1 MYSWQHWLNH
11 VTEYEDRY
19 KETTNSDGTVTHTPV
34 EGKVIQQGTPQ
45 DADNFN
51 HMEDGISNAGETA
64 ALMAVNAIHMQQQ
77 IADMVGETMTV
88 TLTNGQEY
96 PFNNSKKTVSLST
109 QRNHLNYT
117 VTAEVQEEKDGFAG
131 DIIVSE
137 KLLNGFKVEHTGS
150 AKTVTLKIYVKG
162 GFY

>member
-64 ALMAVNAIHMQQQ
+64 ALMAVNAIHMRQQ
-77 IADMVGETMTV
+77 IADMAGETMLRP
-88 TLTNGQEY
+88 LTY
-96 PFNNSKKTVSLST
+96 KFTSFTVSFCC
-109 QRNHLNYT
+109 R
-117 VTAEVQEEKDGFAG
+117 
-131 DIIVSE
+131 I
-137 KLLNGFKVEHTGS
+137 NGFYMQ
-150 AKTVTLKIYVKG
+150 IRQRQ
-162 GFY
+162 

>member
-1 MYSWQHWLNH
+1 MYAWQQWENH
-11 VTEYEDRY
+11 VTEFEDRY
-19 KETTNSDGTVTHTPV
+19 KETQNADGSTTHTPV

-45 DADNFN
+45 DADHFN

-64 ALMAVNAIHMQQQ
+64 ALMALNAIHMQQQ
-77 IADMVGETMTV
+77 IADMAGETIMV
-88 TLTNGQEY
+88 TLTNSQEY
-96 PFNNSKKTVSLST
+96 PFNNSKKTVALST

-117 VTAEVQEEKDGFAG
+117 VSAEILEVTGGFAG
-131 DIIVSE
+131 DIVISE

-150 AKTVTLKIYVKG
+150 AGTVKLKMFVKG

>member
-64 ALMAVNAIHMQQQ
+64 ANAG
-77 IADMVGETMTV
+77 AAKTSSVDVG
-88 TLTNGQEY
+88 G
-96 PFNNSKKTVSLST
+96 
-109 QRNHLNYT
+109 
-117 VTAEVQEEKDGFAG
+117 
-131 DIIVSE
+131 
-137 KLLNGFKVEHTGS
+137 GS
-150 AKTVTLKIYVKG
+150 ANIPDSNISGGISDSLGSETNKSLFASLVDGVKSG
-162 GFY
+162 LSLPI